1 MVAPGKRASRPNNTE
16 NILDTLN
23 LRSTQPWLLATNDDG
38 VDAHG
43 LHELERALRPLGQ
56 LCTVA
61 PAQERSGASHSI
73 SVRRGLR
80 CEQAPYMDESGD
92 NLQRWAVDGTPADCV
107 IAALSH
113 VLVFPPAVVVSGIN
127 HGGNMGRNIHYSG
140 TVGAASEAALHG
152 IPAIAMSLC
161 GKPPADFT
169 PAANLAAQLAAAV
182 LHQRLPEGSILNV
195 NVPVNWRS
203 GGEVR
208 ATRAYRRQSRT
219 MMSLLDDREGLWVR
233 ESVDWESAPADS
245 DLRAIDEM
253 AASVSLIEVYPAV
266 DGDSAPFDLKAFL
279 AGR

>member
-1 MVAPGKRASRPNNTE
+1 MIFK
-16 NILDTLN
+16 
-23 LRSTQPWLLATNDDG
+23 TQPHAQPWILVTNDDG

-43 LHELERALRPLGQ
+43 LHELERALAPLGQ

-73 SVRRGLR
+73 TVRRGLV
-80 CEQAPYMDESGD
+80 CEPKGD
-92 NLQRWAVDGTPADCV
+92 QRWSLDGSPADCV

-113 VLVFPPAVVVSGIN
+113 LLVYPPSLVVSGIN

-152 IPAIAMSLC
+152 IPAMAVSLC
-161 GKPPADFT
+161 SKPPSDFA
-169 PAANLAAQLAAAV
+169 PAAKLAARLATAV
-182 LHQRLPEGSILNV
+182 LQKGMPEGCILNV
-195 NVPVNWRS
+195 NVPAGWPADGS
-203 GGEVR
+203 GEVR

-233 ESVDWESAPADS
+233 ESVDWDNAPPDS

-253 AASVSLIEVYPAV
+253 AASVSLVEIYPPLNGERPA
-266 DGDSAPFDLKAFL
+266 FDLKGL
-279 AGR
+279 IKG

>member
-1 MVAPGKRASRPNNTE
+1 LK
-16 NILDTLN
+16 TLN
-23 LRSTQPWLLATNDDG
+23 LRSTLRSTQPWLLATNDDG
-38 VDAHG
+38 ADAHG
-43 LHELERALRPLGQ
+43 LHQLEEALRPLGQ
-56 LCTVA
+56 LFTVA
-61 PAQERSGASHSI
+61 PAQEKSGASHSI

-80 CEQAPYMDESGD
+80 CELAPRGD
-92 NLQRWAVDGTPADCV
+92 NDQRWTIDGTPADCV

-169 PAANLAAQLAAAV
+169 PAAQLAAQLVTAV
-182 LHQRLPEGSILNV
+182 LLQGMPEGCILNV
-195 NVPVNWRS
+195 NVPVEWTP

-208 ATRAYRRQSRT
+208 ATRPYCRQSRT
-219 MMSLLDDREGLWVR
+219 ITAALDDREGLWVR

-245 DLRAIDEM
+245 DLRAVEEM
-253 AASVSLIEVYPAV
+253 AASVSLIEVYPPVNGERAR
-266 DGDSAPFDLKAFL
+266 FDLGAFL
-279 AGR
+279 AGTCKPL

>member
-1 MVAPGKRASRPNNTE
+1 MKTSP
-16 NILDTLN
+16 
-23 LRSTQPWLLATNDDG
+23 LRSTQPWILATNDDG

-43 LHELERALRPLGQ
+43 LQELERALQPLGQ
-56 LCTVA
+56 LFTVA

-80 CEQAPYMDESGD
+80 CEPAPRGD
-92 NLQRWAVDGTPADCV
+92 NEQRWSVDGTPADCV
-107 IAALSH
+107 IAAMSH

-161 GKPPADFT
+161 GKPPADFAPT
-169 PAANLAAQLAAAV
+169 ANLAARLVAAV
-182 LHQRLPEGSILNV
+182 LRHGLPEGCILNA
-195 NVPVNWRS
+195 NVPVDWTT

-219 MMSLLDDREGLWVR
+219 LMTALDDREGLWVR
-233 ESVDWESAPADS
+233 ESVDWESAPIDS
-245 DLRAIDEM
+245 DLRAVDEM
-253 AASVSLIEVYPAV
+253 AASVSLIEVYPPAE
-266 DGDSAPFDLKAFL
+266 GERTKFDLAAFL
-279 AGR
+279 ATGR